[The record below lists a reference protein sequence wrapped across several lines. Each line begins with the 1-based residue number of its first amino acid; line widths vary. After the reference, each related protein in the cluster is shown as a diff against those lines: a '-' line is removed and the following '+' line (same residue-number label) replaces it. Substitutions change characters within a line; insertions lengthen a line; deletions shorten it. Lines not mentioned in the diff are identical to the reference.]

1 MTRVFELVLEIP
13 SAAAREWC
21 AGRASADGADGD
33 ADGDIAAAQ
42 TDALLVK
49 ALAALPGIAGR
60 RRSVAHIA
68 VRDFDAKR
76 ALGDAG
82 WRLAV
87 EASGAGRRVIAVHGE
102 AHSPGI
108 TIRNAAFQAPLDAQ
122 ELHEVSFDR
131 APEAFRKVLPD
142 PSRIEPTVSFECSRT
157 RWRPLSTEAGLPVDV
172 VFERI
177 DVLDSSGF
185 DGAPP
190 VREIHL
196 TVPVADI
203 ANIPNISGV
212 SDVHDAA
219 EALHAARRALFAM
232 AREVVAALPAFAV
245 LDSAVD
251 RAYRD
256 NFQTQLEPVYAQP
269 IDLAGTATQRDALIA
284 IGGNLARHWFGNE
297 ASVRDAANVESVHQM
312 RVAQR
317 RLKTAMRLFRHWQD
331 DAWTTQIA
339 PGLKWLGDL
348 LGDARDWDVFI
359 DSTLPALVAADTDA
373 ARWSATF
380 DAANV
385 QRLAMRERIQHA
397 MHSSRYAQLTLA
409 WLEWQGELLH
419 DDCRAA
425 AGDVAADSLH
435 THASKRVRK
444 AFKQLMAAPKLTT
457 LDNASR
463 HQERIRA
470 KRLRYTLEF
479 IESLTTKQ
487 TRGEVVKT
495 LSRMQGVLGDGND
508 AVVALGYL
516 EQLEVD
522 AYQLGF
528 ARGWCEAVKRYTAK
542 EGERLLRTLGKPK
555 LRDGG

>member
-203 ANIPNISGV
+203 ADV

-219 EALHAARRALFAM
+219 EAPHAARRALFAI
-232 AREVVAALPAFAV
+232 AREIVAALPAFAV

-251 RAYRD
+251 RAFRD

-331 DAWTTQIA
+331 DAWTMQIA

-373 ARWSATF
+373 ARWSGTF

-385 QRLAMRERIQHA
+385 QRLAMRARIQDG

-419 DDCRAA
+419 DDRRAA
-425 AGDVAADSLH
+425 AGDVAADSLN
-435 THASKRVRK
+435 THAGKRVRK
-444 AFKQLMAAPKLTT
+444 AFKQLMATPKLTT
-457 LDNASR
+457 LDDASR

-555 LRDGG
+555 LRDGR

>member
-13 SAAAREWC
+13 GAAAREWC
-21 AGRASADGADGD
+21 AGRASADGAE
-33 ADGDIAAAQ
+33 GDIAAAQ
-42 TDALLVK
+42 TDALLVD

-60 RRSVAHIA
+60 RRSDARIA

-76 ALGDAG
+76 ALGEAG

-87 EASGAGRRVIAVHGE
+87 EASGVGRRVIAVHGE

-108 TIRNAAFQAPLDAQ
+108 TIRDAAFQAPLDAQ
-122 ELHEVSFDR
+122 ELHEVSFDA
-131 APEAFRKVLPD
+131 APESFRRALPD

-157 RWRPLSTEAGLPVDV
+157 RWLPLSTADGLPVDV

-185 DGAPP
+185 DGVPP

-203 ANIPNISGV
+203 
-212 SDVHDAA
+212 SDVPEIPGAA
-219 EALHAARRALFAM
+219 EAPHAARRALFAI
-232 AREVVAALPAFAV
+232 AREIVAALPAFAA

-256 NFQTQLEPVYAQP
+256 NFHTQLEPVYAQP
-269 IDLAGTATQRDALIA
+269 IDLDGAATQRDALVA
-284 IGGNLARHWFGNE
+284 IGGNLARHWLGNE
-297 ASVRDAANVESVHQM
+297 ASVRDAASVEAVHQM

-331 DAWTTQIA
+331 DAWATQIA

-373 ARWSATF
+373 ARWTATF

-385 QRLAMRERIQHA
+385 QRLAMRARIQHG

-419 DDCRAA
+419 DDRRAA
-425 AGDVAADSLH
+425 AGDVAAGSLN
-435 THASKRVRK
+435 THAGKRVRK
-444 AFKQLMAAPKLTT
+444 AFRQLMATPKLTT
-457 LDNASR
+457 LDDASR

-479 IESLTTKQ
+479 IEPLTTKQ
-487 TRGEVVKT
+487 TRSEVVKT

-508 AVVALGYL
+508 AVVALRYL

>member
-13 SAAAREWC
+13 GAAAREWC
-21 AGRASADGADGD
+21 ARRASADGAE
-33 ADGDIAAAQ
+33 GDIAAAQ
-42 TDALLVK
+42 IDALLVD

-87 EASGAGRRVIAVHGE
+87 EASGAGRRVIAVHAE

-122 ELHEVSFDR
+122 ELHEVSFDG
-131 APEAFRKVLPD
+131 APESFRRALPD
-142 PSRIEPTVSFECSRT
+142 ASRIEPTVSFECSRT
-157 RWRPLSTEAGLPVDV
+157 RWRPLSTAAGLLVDV

-196 TVPVADI
+196 TVPVADTP
-203 ANIPNISGV
+203 NIPNVPGV
-212 SDVHDAA
+212 SDVHDVRDVA
-219 EALHAARRALFAM
+219 EALHAARRALFAI
-232 AREVVAALPAFAV
+232 AREIVAALPAFAV

-256 NFQTQLEPVYAQP
+256 NFHTQLEPVYAQP
-269 IDLAGTATQRDALIA
+269 IALDGAATQRDALVA
-284 IGGNLARHWFGNE
+284 IGSNLARHWFGNE

-373 ARWSATF
+373 ARWTATF

-385 QRLAMRERIQHA
+385 QRLAMRARIQEG

-419 DDCRAA
+419 DDRRAA
-425 AGDVAADSLH
+425 AGDVAAGSLN
-435 THASKRVRK
+435 THAGKRVRK
-444 AFKQLMAAPKLTT
+444 AFKQLMATPKLTT
-457 LDNASR
+457 LDDASR